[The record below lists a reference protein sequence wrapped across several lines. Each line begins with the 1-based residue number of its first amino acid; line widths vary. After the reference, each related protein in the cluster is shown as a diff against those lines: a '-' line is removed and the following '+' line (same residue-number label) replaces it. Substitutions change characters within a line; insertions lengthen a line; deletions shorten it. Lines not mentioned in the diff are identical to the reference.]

1 MKKPVIVRSS
11 SPYEYGDFEGIF
23 DSIRDVYDESDLIR
37 AITSVEASAK
47 SERARLYAQQ
57 NGFNIDDKIHAIVQ
71 EQSPSI
77 YAGAM
82 MRHPNNPNLIFITW
96 FSGRGKY
103 QQEYSGFLYDETST
117 SNPVPNRGFFWA
129 GIEEQDALFLV
140 NQYKKLEA
148 LTDIAEGFSL
158 FVEFGY
164 PPFALY
170 QARPFKKIETADFE
184 LPNSSSEDVFQSD
197 FVFGITKPDGIV
209 LPAVRS
215 FGVTEAEMVYRG
227 LTGYAPIR
235 GLEFDGVDEDLKTIM
250 MLSDSILPNSDISTR
265 LSKIVGHW
273 LGSLDFRIADDY
285 CLMMSSAGREEYD
298 VDLTASYMKTLVLGD
313 TGNFMV
319 HGLMRLIKKAEV
331 TVGSKTLWRQPIFLG
346 VASLEDK
353 VRIISNGRE
362 GIVFKE

>member
-1 MKKPVIVRSS
+1 
-11 SPYEYGDFEGIF
+11 
-23 DSIRDVYDESDLIR
+23 
-37 AITSVEASAK
+37 
-47 SERARLYAQQ
+47 
-57 NGFNIDDKIHAIVQ
+57 
-71 EQSPSI
+71 
-77 YAGAM
+77 
-82 MRHPNNPNLIFITW
+82 
-96 FSGRGKY
+96 
-103 QQEYSGFLYDETST
+103 
-117 SNPVPNRGFFWA
+117 
-129 GIEEQDALFLV
+129 
-140 NQYKKLEA
+140 
-148 LTDIAEGFSL
+148 
-158 FVEFGY
+158 
-164 PPFALY
+164 
-170 QARPFKKIETADFE
+170 
-184 LPNSSSEDVFQSD
+184 
-197 FVFGITKPDGIV
+197 
-209 LPAVRS
+209 
-215 FGVTEAEMVYRG
+215 MVYRG